1 MTEKQR
7 RFAQAY
13 SIDPNATSAA
23 KAAGYSEKSA
33 YSTGQRLLKNAE
45 VRDFLHSINAPI
57 EEEQV
62 ANTTEI
68 RLFWSRVMNDP
79 AEKTS
84 TRLKA
89 SELLAKTSGMF
100 TGDFSICTGQGGGG
114 NGGVMIYLPE
124 IEAID
129 DEENGEDEE

>member
-1 MTEKQR
+1 
-7 RFAQAY
+7 
-13 SIDPNATSAA
+13 
-23 KAAGYSEKSA
+23 
-33 YSTGQRLLKNAE
+33 
-45 VRDFLHSINAPI
+45 
-57 EEEQV
+57 
-62 ANTTEI
+62 
-68 RLFWSRVMNDP
+68 MNDP
-79 AEKTS
+79 SEKTS

-114 NGGVMIYLPE
+114 NGGVMIYMPE